1 MAPRLEPSIRQASAV
16 ERRSGGYKSDTMATE
31 GAVPPAS
38 PTATPMRASTNVR
51 KLPAMPQSMVI
62 KLQAMQLKAI
72 TGLRPTRS
80 ERRPKG
86 KPNTV

>member
-1 MAPRLEPSIRQASAV
+1 M
-16 ERRSGGYKSDTMATE
+16 ERRFAGYKSETIATD

-38 PTATPMRASTNVR
+38 PTATPIRASTRVR

-62 KLQAMQLKAI
+62 RLQAMQLKAI
-72 TGLRPTRS
+72 TGLRPMRS
-80 ERRPKG
+80 DRRPSG